1 MECYGVLWSVWS
13 VMECYGVYGVYEV
26 YEVLWRKKKSTT
38 FKSVCIDHRTTVG
51 VQWGGPYRSQACNR
65 TACCVC
71 ASVIA
76 LACSWIA
83 LHASVTCGQK

>member
-1 MECYGVLWSVWS
+1 MGCIKLYGVYEVLWS
-13 VMECYGVYGVYEV
+13 VMECYGE
-26 YEVLWRKKKSTT
+26 KKKVQHSNQSVSTIGQQWGY
-38 FKSVCIDHRTTVG
+38 SG
-51 VQWGGPYRSQACNR
+51 VEWGGPYRSQACNR